1 MRNNEMETRNLPG
14 VVEFRASDN
23 GVGKLEGYAAVYNR
37 LSQNLGGFVEQV
49 HPDAFRK
56 SLADNVPVVAR
67 LNHQDSGLLGT
78 TESGTVR
85 LSSDGTGLRYS
96 VDLPDTSVGRDVAVL
111 AKRGD
116 LRYSSFAFRTISDEW
131 GTTPDDFP
139 LRTLT
144 GAQLIDVAPVVTPAY
159 RDTSTGLRMLAERI
173 NRPFEEVMEAA
184 KAGELRSL
192 LGEPQNDDTD
202 VQENRS
208 GQSETHPDFTVYRH
222 KLLLWSLP

>member
-1 MRNNEMETRNLPG
+1 MRDIEARHLPG

-23 GVGKLEGYAAVYNR
+23 GVGVLEGYAAVYNR

-78 TESGTVR
+78 TEAGTLR
-85 LSSDGTGLRYS
+85 LSSDNTGLRYS
-96 VDLPDTSVGRDVAVL
+96 VDLPDTTTGRDTAAL

-116 LRYSSFAFRTISDEW
+116 LRFSSFAFRTISDEW

-144 GAQLIDVAPVVTPAY
+144 GVQLMDVAPVVSPAY
-159 RDTSTGLRMLAERI
+159 RDTTTGLRSLAEHLHM
-173 NRPFEEVMEAA
+173 PVDEVRAIA
-184 KAGELRSL
+184 DAGDLRSL
-192 LGEPQNDDTD
+192 LDSRDDEQRET
-202 VQENRS
+202 EERGG
-208 GQSETHPDFTVYRH
+208 GQGETHPDLSIYRNR
-222 KLLLWSLP
+222 LQLWSIP

>member
-1 MRNNEMETRNLPG
+1 MREIEARHLPG

-23 GVGKLEGYAAVYNR
+23 GVGVLEGYAAVYNR

-67 LNHQDSGLLGT
+67 LNHQDNGLLGT
-78 TESGTVR
+78 TEAGTLR

-96 VDLPDTSVGRDVAVL
+96 VDLPDTTTGRDVAAL

-116 LRYSSFAFRTISDEW
+116 LRFSSFAFRTISDEW

-144 GAQLIDVAPVVTPAY
+144 GVQLMDVAPVVSPAY
-159 RDTSTGLRMLAERI
+159 RDTTTGLRSLAEHLHMEL
-173 NRPFEEVMEAA
+173 EEVRAIA
-184 KAGELRSL
+184 NAGDLRKL
-192 LGEPQNDDTD
+192 LVVQDTGARDTSGEPA
-202 VQENRS
+202 
-208 GQSETHPDFTVYRH
+208 GQSETHPDLLIAFRT
-222 KLLLWSLP
+222 KLQRWSLP